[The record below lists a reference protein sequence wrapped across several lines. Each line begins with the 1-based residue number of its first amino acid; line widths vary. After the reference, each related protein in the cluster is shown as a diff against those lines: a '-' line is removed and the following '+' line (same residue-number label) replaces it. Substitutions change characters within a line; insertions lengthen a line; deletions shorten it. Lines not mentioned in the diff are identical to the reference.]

1 MTGVNLVDLRL
12 LRYFIACVEHKTMH
26 AAAGAVNV
34 SQPALS
40 KAIRNLET
48 DLGVTLLDRQPRGV
62 VPTPFGET
70 LFRYAKMIDN
80 DMRRAVAEL
89 DAMRGMTRGTIVVGV
104 IPTLC
109 TLMGSVARLVMER
122 HPGLRLQLR
131 VAFSSELRSALL
143 EGEIDIA
150 VLLLPDTPQIGLD
163 VQPLFLTRPAVVVRS
178 AHPLAGQ
185 QNISMRDLSQFPW
198 LIPDYPPSH
207 RVIIHQAFIDA
218 GMTPPAPTI
227 TVSTVIFFD
236 SLIRETDLVTVVPA
250 TLFNA
255 SDRAEGLVPLHTDFP
270 FPTESVGMAYRQSST
285 LLPGARRIMDLVRE
299 CCEGIPG
306 YVAPATQV
314 SPTKAPR

>member
-1 MTGVNLVDLRL
+1 MDLRL

-26 AAAGAVNV
+26 AAASAVNV

-62 VPTPFGET
+62 VPTPFGDT
-70 LFRYAKMIDN
+70 LFRYAKMVDN
-80 DMRRAVAEL
+80 EMRRAVAEI

-104 IPTLC
+104 IPTMC
-109 TLMGSVARLVMER
+109 TIMGEVARLVMER
-122 HPGLRLQLR
+122 HPGLKLQLR

-143 EGEIDIA
+143 EGELDIA
-150 VLLLPDTPQIGLD
+150 VLLLPDSPQVGLD
-163 VQPLFLTRPAVVVRS
+163 VQSLFSTSPAVVVRS
-178 AHPLAGQ
+178 EHPLAGR
-185 QNISMRDLSQFPW
+185 QNISMRDLAQYPW

-207 RVIIHQAFIDA
+207 RHIIHQAFIDA

-227 TVSTVIFFD
+227 SVSTVIFFD
-236 SLIRETDLVTVVPA
+236 SLIRQTDLVTVVPA

-255 SDRAEGLVPLHTDFP
+255 SDRADGLVPLHTEFP
-270 FPTESVGMAYRQSST
+270 FPTESVGMAYRQNST

-299 CCEGIPG
+299 CCERIPG
-306 YVAPATQV
+306 YVAPATR
-314 SPTKAPR
+314 TAR